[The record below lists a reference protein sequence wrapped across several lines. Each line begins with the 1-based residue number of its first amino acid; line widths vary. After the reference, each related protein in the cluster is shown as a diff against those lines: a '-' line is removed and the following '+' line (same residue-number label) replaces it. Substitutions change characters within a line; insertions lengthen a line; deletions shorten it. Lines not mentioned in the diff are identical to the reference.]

1 MGVPAASKPL
11 KLVICG
17 SVDDGKST
25 LIGRL
30 MYDCDRVFEDK
41 LQSVEKDSVRYGTQG
56 DALDFALLADGL
68 KAEREQG
75 ITIDVAYLHFATGRR
90 RFMVADAP
98 GHGQYTHN
106 MATAASTSD
115 LAVVLVDASK
125 GVLRQTARHTR
136 IAAAFGIRTVVLA
149 VNKMDAVA
157 WSRPRFDA
165 IAGDFRRLAADAGI
179 PNVTVIPTSAL
190 TGANLRWN
198 AADAP
203 WYTGPTLLEYLET
216 VDVEEPARDTSRMDA
231 DPFRMPVQYV
241 NRPSP
246 DFRGYCGRIASGAVR
261 VGDKVVLYPSAL
273 ATRVASIVAGMGTR
287 ENAVAGD
294 SVTLTLADNVDV
306 SRGDVIAGASAPLE
320 VADHFRATLLWMA
333 EAPLHVG
340 RAVTLVLHGIEVGAS
355 VTRIKHVVDPE
366 EGPRPATRLERS
378 DTAEVDVSTNRR
390 IPYAPYDESQVLGGF
405 ILLDRLTASVAG
417 AGMIRYALRRSSNI
431 RWQRFEVTQHLRSEA
446 KYQSARCLWMT
457 GLSGA
462 GKSTLA
468 NLLEQRLHL
477 EGRHSYV
484 LDGDNVRH
492 GLNRDLGF
500 TEDDRIENIRRVAEV
515 ARLMVDA
522 GLIVI
527 VALISPFR
535 ADRDAARR
543 LFADGDFVEVFVDA
557 SLDTC
562 EARDTKGLYAKA
574 RRGELPNFTGIGSPY
589 EPPENPEIRVD
600 TSAHTEQECVD
611 EILRG
616 TAMIGPA

>member
-1 MGVPAASKPL
+1 MGAPAGSKPL

-30 MYDCDRVFEDK
+30 MYDCGRVFEDK
-41 LQSVEKDSVRYGTQG
+41 LRSVEKDSVRYGTQG
-56 DALDFALLADGL
+56 DAVDLALLADGL

-90 RFMVADAP
+90 RFVVADAP

-179 PNVTVIPTSAL
+179 ANVTVIPTSAL

-203 WYTGPTLLEYLET
+203 WYAGPTLLAYLET
-216 VDVEEPARDTSRMDA
+216 VDVEEPARDA
-231 DPFRMPVQYV
+231 GPFRMPVQFV

-261 VGDKVVLYPSAL
+261 VGDRVALFPSAL
-273 ATRVASIVAGMGTR
+273 ETRVESIVAGMGTR
-287 ENAVAGD
+287 VSAGAGD
-294 SVTLTLADNVDV
+294 SVTLTLSDAVDV

-333 EAPLHVG
+333 EAPLYVG
-340 RAVTLVLHGIEVGAS
+340 RAVTLVLHGIEVGAT

-366 EGPRPATRLERS
+366 EGPRPAKRLERS

-390 IPYAPYDESQVLGGF
+390 IPFAPYDESRVLGGF
-405 ILLDRLTASVAG
+405 ILLDQLTASVAG
-417 AGMIRYALRRSSNI
+417 AGMIRYALRRSANI
-431 RWQRFEVTQHLRSEA
+431 RWQRFQVTQHLRSEA
-446 KYQSARCLWMT
+446 KQQSARCLWMT

-543 LFADGDFVEVFVDA
+543 LFAEGDFVEVFVDA

-589 EPPENPEIRVD
+589 EPPADAEVRVD
-600 TSAHTEQECVD
+600 TNARTTQECVD
-611 EILRG
+611 QILRRTG
-616 TAMIGPA
+616 MIGTP

>member
-1 MGVPAASKPL
+1 MGVPTASKPL

-41 LQSVEKDSVRYGTQG
+41 LQSVEKDSARYGTQG
-56 DALDFALLADGL
+56 DAVDLALLADGL

-90 RFMVADAP
+90 RFVVADAP

-106 MATAASTSD
+106 MATAASTSN

-136 IAAAFGIRTVVLA
+136 IAAAFGIATVVLA
-149 VNKMDAVA
+149 VNKMDTIG
-157 WSRPRFDA
+157 WSESRFDA
-165 IAGDFRRLAADAGI
+165 IAGDFRRLAAEAGI

-190 TGANLRWN
+190 TGANLRWT
-198 AADAP
+198 AADAT
-203 WYTGPTLLEYLET
+203 WYSGPTLLEYLET
-216 VDVEEPARDTSRMDA
+216 VDVDEPARDA
-231 DPFRMPVQYV
+231 GPFRMPVQYV

-246 DFRGYCGRIASGAVR
+246 DFRGYCGRLASGSIR
-261 VGDKVVLYPSAL
+261 VGDGVVLAPSAL
-273 ATRVASIVAGMGTR
+273 ETRVESIVAGMGTR
-287 ENAVAGD
+287 ECAVAGD
-294 SVTLTLADNVDV
+294 SVTLTLADDVDV

-320 VADHFRATLLWMA
+320 AADHFRATLLWMA
-333 EAPLHVG
+333 EAPLYVG
-340 RAVTLVLHGIEVGAS
+340 RAVTLVLHGIEVGAV

-366 EGPRPATRLERS
+366 EGPRPAKNLERS
-378 DTAEVDVSTNRR
+378 EMAEVDVTTNRR
-390 IPYAPYDESQVLGGF
+390 VPYAAYDESRVLGGF
-405 ILLDRLTASVAG
+405 ILIDQLTATVVG

-431 RWQRFEVTQHLRSEA
+431 RWQHFEVTQRLRCEA
-446 KYQSARCLWMT
+446 KHQSARCLWMT

-492 GLNRDLGF
+492 GLNKDLGF

-535 ADRDAARR
+535 SDRAAARR
-543 LFADGDFVEVFVDA
+543 LFAEGDFMEIFVDA
-557 SLDTC
+557 SIATC

-574 RRGELPNFTGIGSPY
+574 RRGEIPNFTGIGSPY
-589 EPPENPEIRVD
+589 EPPHDPEVRVD
-600 TSAHTEQECVD
+600 TNARPAHECVGA
-611 EILRG
+611 ILHRAG
-616 TAMIGPA
+616 MVGSA

>member
-1 MGVPAASKPL
+1 MPAAPKPL

-30 MYDCDRVFEDK
+30 MYDCERVFEDK
-41 LQSVEKDSVRYGTQG
+41 LRSVEKDSARYGTQG
-56 DALDFALLADGL
+56 DAVDLALLADGL

-75 ITIDVAYLHFATGRR
+75 ITIDVAYLHFSTGRR
-90 RFMVADAP
+90 RFVVADAP

-149 VNKMDAVA
+149 VNKMDTIQ
-157 WSRPRFDA
+157 WSESHFDA
-165 IAGDFRRLAADAGI
+165 IVRDFSELAAAAGV
-179 PNVTVIPTSAL
+179 PYVTEIPTSAL

-198 AADAP
+198 TDDAP
-203 WYTGPTLLEYLET
+203 WYAGPTLLEYLET
-216 VDVEEPARDTSRMDA
+216 VGVDQPAPDA
-231 DPFRMPVQYV
+231 GPFRMPVQYV
-241 NRPSP
+241 NRPSS
-246 DFRGYCGRIASGAVR
+246 DFRGYCGRIASGIVR
-261 VGDKVVLYPSAL
+261 VGDRVVLAPSGL
-273 ATRVASIVAGMGTR
+273 ATRVESIVASMGTR
-287 ENAVAGD
+287 EGAVAGD
-294 SVTLTLADNVDV
+294 SVTLTLADDVDV

-333 EAPLHVG
+333 AAPLHVG
-340 RAVTLVLHGIEVGAS
+340 RAVTLVLHGIEVGAV

-366 EGPRPATRLERS
+366 QGARPAKRLERS
-378 DTAEVDVSTNRR
+378 DMSEVDVATNRR
-390 IPYAPYDESQVLGGF
+390 VPYAPYDESRVLGGF
-405 ILLDRLTASVAG
+405 ILVDQLTAEVVG

-431 RWQRFEVTQHLRSEA
+431 RWQRFEITQHLRSEA
-446 KYQSARCLWMT
+446 KHQSARCLWMT

-477 EGRHSYV
+477 AGRHSYV

-492 GLNRDLGF
+492 GLNKDLGF

-557 SLDTC
+557 SIDTC

-589 EPPENPEIRVD
+589 EPPEDPEIRVD
-600 TSAHTEQECVD
+600 TNAGTARECVD
-611 EILRG
+611 QIVRRTG
-616 TAMIGPA
+616 MIGSS

>member
-41 LQSVEKDSVRYGTQG
+41 LRSVEKDSVRYGTQG
-56 DALDFALLADGL
+56 DAVDLALLADGL

-90 RFMVADAP
+90 RFVVADAP

-106 MATAASTSD
+106 MATAASTSN
-115 LAVVLVDASK
+115 LAVVLVDASR

-136 IAAAFGIRTVVLA
+136 IAAAFGIATVVLA
-149 VNKMDAVA
+149 VNKMDTIG
-157 WSRPRFDA
+157 WSESRFDA
-165 IAGDFRRLAADAGI
+165 IAGDFRRLAAEAGI
-179 PNVTVIPTSAL
+179 PSVTVIPTSAL
-190 TGANLRWN
+190 TGANLRWT
-198 AADAP
+198 AADAT
-203 WYTGPTLLEYLET
+203 WYAGPTLLEYLET
-216 VDVEEPARDTSRMDA
+216 VDVDEPARDA
-231 DPFRMPVQYV
+231 GPFRMPVQYV

-246 DFRGYCGRIASGAVR
+246 DFRGYCGRIASGSIR
-261 VGDKVVLYPSAL
+261 VGDGVVLAPSAL
-273 ATRVASIVAGMGTR
+273 ETRVESIVAGMGTR
-287 ENAVAGD
+287 ECAVAGD
-294 SVTLTLADNVDV
+294 SVTLRLADDVDV

-320 VADHFRATLLWMA
+320 VADHFRARLLWMA
-333 EAPLHVG
+333 EASLYVG
-340 RAVTLVLHGIEVGAS
+340 RAVTLVLHGIEVGAV

-366 EGPRPATRLERS
+366 EGPRPAKKLERS
-378 DTAEVDVSTNRR
+378 EMAEVDLSTNRR
-390 IPYAPYDESQVLGGF
+390 VPYAAYDESRVLGGF
-405 ILLDRLTASVAG
+405 ILIDQLTAAVVG

-431 RWQRFEVTQHLRSEA
+431 RWQRFEVTQQLRCEA
-446 KYQSARCLWMT
+446 KHQSARCLWMT

-492 GLNRDLGF
+492 GLNKDLGF

-515 ARLMVDA
+515 AHLMVDA

-535 ADRDAARR
+535 SDRAAARR
-543 LFADGDFVEVFVDA
+543 LFAEGDFMEVFVDA
-557 SLDTC
+557 SIATC

-574 RRGELPNFTGIGSPY
+574 RRGEIPNFTGIGSPY
-589 EPPENPEIRVD
+589 EPPHDPEVRVD
-600 TSAHTEQECVD
+600 TNARPAHECVD
-611 EILRG
+611 AILRRTG
-616 TAMIGPA
+616 MIGSD